1 MDYGSMLGDAF
12 AYAKDAVVGKW
23 KQWALLI
30 VATILLCIPLL
41 GYTLKVFR
49 GEKPAPEVTG
59 WGTLIIDGIK
69 YFIVSIIYAIPSIIV
84 LFATIGA
91 GIIAYVLNPA
101 AILSIA
107 GGVLVGMIIFLLVA
121 IITSLF
127 ATIGIIRFARTGSMG
142 EAFNFGG
149 ILETIGKI
157 GWGSYILA
165 LIVIIIVQVVI
176 ALIISLLNVIP
187 ALAIIVEIIFIAP
200 IAIFEARYLCQVYDS
215 AGTV

>member
-1 MDYGSMLGDAF
+1 MLDDSF

-23 KQWALLI
+23 KQWVLLI
-30 VATILLCIPLL
+30 IATILLCIPLL
-41 GYTLKVFR
+41 GYMLKVLR

-69 YFIVSIIYAIPSIIV
+69 YVIISFIYAIPSMIV

-91 GIIAYVLNPA
+91 GVIAYIANPA
-101 AILSIA
+101 QVLAIA
-107 GGVLVGMIIFLLVA
+107 GSVLVGLIIFIIVA
-121 IITSLF
+121 IITGLF

-157 GWGSYILA
+157 GWVSYILA
-165 LIVIIIVQVVI
+165 LIVLFIVQFIIV
-176 ALIISLLNVIP
+176 LIISLLNTVP
-187 ALAIIVEIIFIAP
+187 FLAVIVEIIFIAP
-200 IAIFEARYLCQVYDS
+200 IALFETRYLSQVYDS
-215 AGTV
+215 AGTA